1 MASKTVSVRLKS
13 ETLEKLG
20 AMAEA
25 MHRPRAWLMAY
36 AIERYIEHEAW
47 QVTAIQTAVD
57 ELDKGQ
63 ADLVD
68 HAAVVQWLNHWG
80 AESEAEPPSCR

>member
-25 MHRPRAWLMAY
+25 MHCPVR
-36 AIERYIEHEAW
+36 
-47 QVTAIQTAVD
+47 
-57 ELDKGQ
+57 G
-63 ADLVD
+63 
-68 HAAVVQWLNHWG
+68 
-80 AESEAEPPSCR
+80 